1 MNEVKS
7 TTSYHQYILNKIKEK
22 EESLVKEYY
31 VSIPFNGC
39 SDHFVHAS
47 SESEA
52 IRIAKDQFEN
62 KELKDL
68 NLEFNSMGEGDIY
81 VEKVHLLDEEHKAIQ

>member
-7 TTSYHQYILNKIKEK
+7 KNSYHQYVLNKIKEK
-22 EESLVKEYY
+22 EESLIKEYY

-39 SDHFVHAS
+39 SEHFVHAS
-47 SESEA
+47 SEREA

-62 KELKDL
+62 TDL
-68 NLEFNSMGEGDIY
+68 NNLEIEFTGVKDANIY
-81 VEKVHLLDEEHKAIQ
+81 VEKVHLLDEEINAIQ